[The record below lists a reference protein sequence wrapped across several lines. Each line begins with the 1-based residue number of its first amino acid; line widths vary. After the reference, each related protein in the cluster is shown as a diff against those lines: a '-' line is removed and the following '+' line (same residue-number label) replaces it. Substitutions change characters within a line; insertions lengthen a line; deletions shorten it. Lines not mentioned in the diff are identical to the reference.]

1 MEKMDKRA
9 LNPLI
14 VALDVADAAAAFKL
28 IEKLNDPH
36 LFVKVGMRL
45 FYKEGPTFVRQ
56 LVEQGIDVFLD
67 LKLHDIPNTVLDGAH
82 VLASLGVRMMTV
94 HCAGGLAMLE
104 AARRGVEK
112 ACPGEDA
119 PLLVGVTQLTSTSQQ
134 VMNEEIGLPG
144 SVQDAVLR
152 YAQLAKRAGLAGVVS
167 SVWEVPTIKEKCGR
181 NFLAVTPGIRPLGAD
196 RDDQKRIST
205 PQKARR
211 LGSDFLVVGR
221 PIIQAQDPYEAY
233 QSIKKEITKAGNER

>member
-1 MEKMDKRA
+1 MAKRT

-14 VALDVADAAAAFKL
+14 VALDVPDSAAAFKL
-28 IEKLNDPH
+28 IEQLNDPH

-45 FYKEGPTFVRQ
+45 FYKEGPPFVRQ
-56 LVEQGIDVFLD
+56 LVEEGIDVFLD
-67 LKLHDIPNTVLDGAH
+67 LKLHDIPNTVSDAAY
-82 VLASLGVRMMTV
+82 VLATLGVRMITV

-104 AARRGVEK
+104 AAREGVEK
-112 ACPGEDA
+112 ACPGQQL
-119 PLLVGVTQLTSTSQQ
+119 PLLVGVTQLTSTSQE

-167 SVWEVPTIKEKCGR
+167 SVLEVAAIKEKCGYE
-181 NFLAVTPGIRPLGAD
+181 FIAVTPGIRPLGAKS
-196 RDDQKRIST
+196 DDQKRIST
-205 PQKARR
+205 PQEARR

-221 PIIQAQDPYEAY
+221 PIIQAQDPYQVY
-233 QSIKKEITKAGNER
+233 QSIKNEITKAGNGK